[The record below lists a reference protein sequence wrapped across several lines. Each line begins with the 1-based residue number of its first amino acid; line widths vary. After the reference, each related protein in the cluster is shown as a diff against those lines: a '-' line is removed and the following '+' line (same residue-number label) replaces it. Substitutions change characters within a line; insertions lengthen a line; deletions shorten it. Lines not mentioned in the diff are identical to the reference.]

1 MGNEFALVKNPS
13 YIHPE
18 YELYPLAPKI
28 KKPLSNLTAAVM
40 DMDGTTTTTELLCI
54 HSLEFMVRKFSRR
67 ISLKKWKGLDEV
79 RDYPNIIGNST
90 TKHVEFL
97 IKKYQNSFIRDEV
110 IKSFLFAAAWSLSVG
125 KDAKRKEEVQNNLIQ
140 AGCKNLLKDEKLN
153 NIKSLQTF
161 DEEDKENISED
172 LFERYQSSF
181 EELDFNFLV
190 RFGID
195 VYYQRYHEILERIK
209 LGESKI
215 IAEELFN
222 NPEKHLI
229 EAMPG
234 VTSVSPFD
242 KRLNR

>member
-1 MGNEFALVKNPS
+1 MGNEFALVKNPR

-54 HSLEFMVRKFSRR
+54 HSLEFMVRKFSNR
-67 ISLKKWKGLDEV
+67 IDPKKWKGLDEV

-140 AGCKNLLKDEKLN
+140 AGCKNL
-153 NIKSLQTF
+153 
-161 DEEDKENISED
+161 
-172 LFERYQSSF
+172 
-181 EELDFNFLV
+181 
-190 RFGID
+190 
-195 VYYQRYHEILERIK
+195 
-209 LGESKI
+209 SK
-215 IAEELFN
+215 
-222 NPEKHLI
+222 
-229 EAMPG
+229 G
-234 VTSVSPFD
+234 
-242 KRLNR
+242 